1 MCKAVLFD
9 LDQTLLDRN
18 TSLKSFLNWQV
29 NDLQL
34 IYQAQKE
41 IFIQRFI
48 ELDANGSVWKDLVYR
63 QLIDEFK
70 IVQYS
75 EQQLLESYIQDFNK
89 FCVAFDGVGETIV
102 KLHQDGFKLA
112 LISNGKTP
120 FQEHNFQASGLSEY
134 FSSIIVSDAA
144 GLRKPQVEI
153 FDLACQQLDVLP
165 EQCVFVGDNE
175 IADIQGAKNAGMK
188 TIFFDSEQKQIFTE
202 ANHCV
207 QYFQEI
213 LTVLNIK

>member
-70 IVQYS
+70 IIQYS
-75 EQQLLESYIQDFNK
+75 EQQLLERYIQDFNK

-112 LISNGKTP
+112 
-120 FQEHNFQASGLSEY
+120 NFQWQNA
-134 FSSIIVSDAA
+134 FS
-144 GLRKPQVEI
+144 R
-153 FDLACQQLDVLP
+153 
-165 EQCVFVGDNE
+165 
-175 IADIQGAKNAGMK
+175 
-188 TIFFDSEQKQIFTE
+188 T
-202 ANHCV
+202 
-207 QYFQEI
+207 
-213 LTVLNIK
+213 